1 MTVQIVKWG
10 NSQGIRLPK
19 SILEEAGMS
28 EHEEVTLYTSDGKI
42 IIEKTFQHKT
52 LEERAAKYK
61 GHLGPYQEYNWG
73 DPTGKEV
80 W

>member
-1 MTVQIVKWG
+1 
-10 NSQGIRLPK
+10 
-19 SILEEAGMS
+19 MS